1 MFYCQ
6 EQKSEFLFIC
16 FAYCNL
22 MIPLSTIQTNNLGN
36 ISATAHDSNGVIA
49 SRDWELKWFGNI
61 VQVFIRDA
69 HAQHKISYI
78 LDMLMVWLLYQYNH
92 TDPCTTAFLDSFIM
106 Q

>member
-1 MFYCQ
+1 
-6 EQKSEFLFIC
+6 
-16 FAYCNL
+16 
-22 MIPLSTIQTNNLGN
+22 MIPLSGIQNNNSDDIG
-36 ISATAHDSNGVIA
+36 ATSYDSNGVVA
-49 SRDWELKWFGNI
+49 SWDWELKWFGNI